1 MSSPSVRV
9 NANVRQRPDGVLVC
23 AHCLTELPGTASTVL
38 ELLPRLEA
46 APSAAGPHIC
56 ANPEAYV
63 DVDVVFRQS
72 YCPGCWTAFQSEVV
86 PRVPHGELSTQ
97 P

>member
-1 MSSPSVRV
+1 MSAPSVRV
-9 NANVRQRPDGVLVC
+9 NANIRQRPDGVLVC

-38 ELLPRLEA
+38 QRLPCREA

-56 ANPEAYV
+56 ANPETYV
-63 DVDVVFRQS
+63 DADVVFRQY
-72 YCPGCWTAFQSEVV
+72 YCPGCWTAFQSDVV
-86 PRVPHGELSTQ
+86 PRVPHGGDPTQ

>member
-1 MSSPSVRV
+1 MSAPSVRV
-9 NANVRQRPDGVLVC
+9 NANIRQRPDGVLVC

-38 ELLPRLEA
+38 AQLPRREA
-46 APSAAGPHIC
+46 APSAAGPHVC

-63 DVDVVFRQS
+63 DADVVFRQY
-72 YCPGCWTAFQSEVV
+72 YCPGCWTAFQSEDVA
-86 PRVPHGELSTQ
+86 RAPHGEDSTQ